1 MAGQMERRE
10 GSPRHIRVLR
20 SMNLSN
26 TSGDFGAGMRC
37 SRLDFG
43 QAGGRIVPL
52 ELADEHVFIG
62 KELIQRADGHP
73 GAVGDFVDG
82 EGFKADVD
90 KHGAGGLQNALEALA
105 TARLRWP
112 TPR

>member
-10 GSPRHIRVLR
+10 GSPRHIRVLW

-43 QAGGRIVPL
+43 QARGRIVPL

-62 KELIQRADGHP
+62 KEMIQRA
-73 GAVGDFVDG
+73 
-82 EGFKADVD
+82 
-90 KHGAGGLQNALEALA
+90 HGNLGTAGGFIDDKRFDTLPNV
-105 TARLRWP
+105 RMR
-112 TPR
+112 

>member
-1 MAGQMERRE
+1 MAKWM
-10 GSPRHIRVLR
+10 PRSSRPGTGR
-20 SMNLSN
+20 
-26 TSGDFGAGMRC
+26 TRGRGAAGEA
-37 SRLDFG
+37 LDFG
-43 QAGGRIVPL
+43 PAGGRVL
-52 ELADEHVFIG
+52 AVELADKHVFIG